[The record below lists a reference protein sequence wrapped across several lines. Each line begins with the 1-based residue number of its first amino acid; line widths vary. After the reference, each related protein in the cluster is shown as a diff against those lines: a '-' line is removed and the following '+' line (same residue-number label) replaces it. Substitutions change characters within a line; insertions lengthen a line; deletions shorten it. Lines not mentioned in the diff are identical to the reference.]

1 MAKNNNEKTLELKK
15 IDLPQFYE
23 VGNKNI
29 NKDDILVDN
38 TKKQKSFFQMLLN
51 FISLNKKKRIKLKT
65 QTEYILLQKQL
76 SANILRI
83 QEIQL
88 KEKEMIEY
96 NRIDIEELYRENDSI
111 SYKLDILKDKIVRE
125 DEELNRFEKKLFKSR
140 NK

>member
-1 MAKNNNEKTLELKK
+1 MAKNNEKTLELKK

-76 SANILRI
+76 SANILKI
-83 QEIQL
+83 EEIKL

-96 NRIDIEELYRENDSI
+96 NRIDIEELSRENDSI

-125 DEELNRFEKKLFKSR
+125 DEDLNRFEKKLFKSR

>member
-1 MAKNNNEKTLELKK
+1 MAKNNEKTLELKK

-51 FISLNKKKRIKLKT
+51 FISLNKKKRTKLKT

-76 SANILRI
+76 SSNILKI
-83 QEIQL
+83 EEIKL

-96 NRIDIEELYRENDSI
+96 NRIDIEELSKENDSI

-125 DEELNRFEKKLFKSR
+125 DEDLNRFEKKLFKSR